1 MTNRQMGETIG
12 WCSISRR
19 VMSPFAPL
27 EISVMVP
34 LRERVAGL
42 IPVPV
47 DPHPLGYHRPRIADR
62 IVFEKLVQV
71 LLLGCDYDRIA
82 DHQCSATRL
91 RTRRDEWIRAAV
103 FQELETIALEGY
115 DRLIG
120 LELDVIAV
128 D

>member
-1 MTNRQMGETIG
+1 
-12 WCSISRR
+12 
-19 VMSPFAPL
+19 
-27 EISVMVP
+27 MVP
-34 LRERVAGL
+34 LRERVAAL

-47 DPHPLGYHRPRIADR
+47 DPHPLGCHRPRIADR

-71 LLLGCDYDRIA
+71 LVLGCACDRIA
-82 DHQCSATRL
+82 DHQCSATTR
-91 RTRRDEWIRAAV
+91 RTRRYEWIRAGV
-103 FQELETIALEGY
+103 FQELDTIALEGY